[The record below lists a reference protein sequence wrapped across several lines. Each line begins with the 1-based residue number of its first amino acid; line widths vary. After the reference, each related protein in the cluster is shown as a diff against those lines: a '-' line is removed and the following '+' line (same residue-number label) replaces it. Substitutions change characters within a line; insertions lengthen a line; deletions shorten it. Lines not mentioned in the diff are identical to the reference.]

1 MGTLGLH
8 DHFFVHKLKIRGNLM
23 GTLGLHDHF
32 FCTQVKNK
40 GKFNED
46 TRFANL
52 INFGESYL
60 QYLPLSTINL
70 EESYSR
76 TSLTTTRR

>member
-32 FCTQVKNK
+32 FVHKLKTK
-40 GKFNED
+40 G
-46 TRFANL
+46 NL
-52 INFGESYL
+52 MGTLGSSVRHKLNY
-60 QYLPLSTINL
+60 
-70 EESYSR
+70 
-76 TSLTTTRR
+76 

>member
-40 GKFNED
+40 GKFNGD

-52 INFGESYL
+52 
-60 QYLPLSTINL
+60 
-70 EESYSR
+70 
-76 TSLTTTRR
+76 TS